1 MRILVVEDERELAES
16 IAEGLRMDG
25 YSVDLCGDGNKAA
38 ELAVT
43 DAYDL
48 LLLDLNLPGKDGLQV
63 LKEVRLKRPELKALL
78 LTARSG
84 VADRVLGLD
93 SGADD
98 YLPKP
103 FAFDELEARI
113 RVLLRRRYIQTDV
126 CPACGPLT
134 FDTRTRTVRVHG
146 EVLSLTR
153 KETALL
159 EYLMLHADQLVTPE
173 ELLDHVWDG
182 SVDEFSNSVR
192 VHISSLRRKLRVV
205 LGYDPIANRVG
216 EGYILSM
223 EVT

>member
-16 IAEGLRMDG
+16 IAEGLWMDG
-25 YSVDLCGDGNKAA
+25 YSVDVCGDGNEAA
-38 ELAVT
+38 ERAVT

-63 LKEVRLKRPELKALL
+63 LKEVRLERPELKTLL

-98 YLPKP
+98 YLTKP
-103 FAFDELEARI
+103 FSFDELEARI
-113 RVLLRRRYIQTDV
+113 RVLLRRRYIQSDV
-126 CPACGPLT
+126 RPVCGPLE
-134 FDTRTRTVRVHG
+134 FDT
-146 EVLSLTR
+146 LSRMVQVYGKPLALTR
-153 KETALL
+153 KETSLL
-159 EYLMLHADQLVTPE
+159 EYLMLHAGQLVTPE
-173 ELLDHVWDG
+173 ELLEHVWDG

-192 VHISSLRRKLRVV
+192 VHISSLRRKLRAA

-216 EGYILSM
+216 EGYILSV
-223 EVT
+223 EVK